1 MTKLQ
6 YKDYNLNDFLLS
18 PPCIGDFVPENYLFC
33 TVNTILDNLD
43 ISEIE
48 STDKGGGTT
57 NAIFVCCS
65 R

>member
-33 TVNTILDNLD
+33 TVNAILDNLD